1 MNKILKKTQLSDSVY
16 RMEVEAPLIAR
27 ERKPGQFIILQVDND
42 FGERIP
48 LTIADADPERG
59 SITLVFQTVGKTTH
73 LLAEKEE
80 GDTIV
85 ALLGP
90 LASPPASRRS
100 GMWSVSAAASAWR
113 RCIRLP
119 KP

>member
-1 MNKILKKTQLSDSVY
+1 MNKIIRKTQLSEEIF

-27 ERKPGQFIILQVDND
+27 ERKPGQFIILQVDDD

-73 LLAEKEE
+73 LLAEKQE

-90 LASPPASRRS
+90 LGQPSR
-100 GMWSVSAAASAWR
+100 
-113 RCIRLP
+113 IE
-119 KP
+119 